1 MIRIEYLA
9 ITAIIL
15 VFTVMYT
22 RFNSYTRK
30 SMEPFIV
37 GIKGKIFPLEKLIEC
52 NKRVIVKDRI
62 DPLHLEEKC
71 TGRRLSLGFTLNYF
85 IISSS
90 LLVAPLITYV
100 LSNDVISAVLLLSFL
115 VALNMSL
122 RSWRHSIR
130 VHGNIAG
137 PDTEGYYEVH
147 IKVASWPGSRIIIV
161 DEPPPGDVVGTTII
175 EGKGVVNLRYSWK
188 PVAPGKYSWKPRL
201 VLVEDPVEF
210 VRLDL
215 SNKILLSVNVPQ
227 ITMLREVSLG
237 IISRSTSRE
246 ESRTIREPVIDHVRP
261 YAPGDSLRDIVPKSI
276 VSPAGLAVKE
286 YESLYEEV
294 GKPKARGL
302 PAIVLGELSTQSTSM
317 LRNIITHALRYV
329 VDEVVVIVEPWG
341 KIFRVDKDLLSY
353 MLVNGISVL
362 REATAVDNVDKLGKF
377 TVAFIDPSVHQL
389 PNADNIVVV
398 LPFDWRILFLESYKH
413 GWMKYKDMVAE
424 VYRNA
429 KIVW

>member
-1 MIRIEYLA
+1 M
-9 ITAIIL
+9 
-15 VFTVMYT
+15 
-22 RFNSYTRK
+22 
-30 SMEPFIV
+30 
-37 GIKGKIFPLEKLIEC
+37 
-52 NKRVIVKDRI
+52 
-62 DPLHLEEKC
+62 
-71 TGRRLSLGFTLNYF
+71 
-85 IISSS
+85 
-90 LLVAPLITYV
+90 
-100 LSNDVISAVLLLSFL
+100 
-115 VALNMSL
+115 
-122 RSWRHSIR
+122 
-130 VHGNIAG
+130 
-137 PDTEGYYEVH
+137 
-147 IKVASWPGSRIIIV
+147 
-161 DEPPPGDVVGTTII
+161 
-175 EGKGVVNLRYSWK
+175 
-188 PVAPGKYSWKPRL
+188 
-201 VLVEDPVEF
+201 LVEDPVEF